1 MQTFTLYG
9 ERDCVVYG
17 QVFRKTP
24 DRNLHE
30 DPAPFW
36 IVLCDLNSDG
46 EASFF
51 DVWTESVADLLAISE
66 KESHQLQFTARTIT
80 FHQRRSAE
88 MLNGPM
94 SYSQFHGHMWK
105 VLVAAG
111 PGITEKLVRTFHP
124 HSGRTFIQNVFKGRK
139 ESKQARMFTGEWAGY
154 ASNTRASEYLW
165 APDRLRD
172 AAVRRIMRMPDRYAN
187 AQLAKVV
194 VQAFD
199 RNLKSLRAFVVK

>member
-1 MQTFTLYG
+1 
-9 ERDCVVYG
+9 
-17 QVFRKTP
+17 
-24 DRNLHE
+24 
-30 DPAPFW
+30 
-36 IVLCDLNSDG
+36 
-46 EASFF
+46 
-51 DVWTESVADLLAISE
+51 
-66 KESHQLQFTARTIT
+66 
-80 FHQRRSAE
+80 

-111 PGITEKLVRTFHP
+111 PGMTEKLVRTFHP

-154 ASNTRASEYLW
+154 ASNTRASECLW
-165 APDRLRD
+165 VPDRLRD